1 MSRAY
6 KWDSHALLTVP
17 WALARDVSETSLCTG
32 QLWTSL
38 LGAGESGG
46 MIQAALDRITLLPAP
61 RLFWARI
68 AQPITKSTE
77 RADQRVAR
85 TWSTLVSGG
94 MHTTRVKGVGKG
106 KPLAFLLPC
115 KQGFAESWLRAV
127 WGKQA
132 ALRPP
137 QWRSPGLGEPFIL
150 GKRKLLK
157 HITIERD
164 CSSLPRSENNW
175 IIKAAWTLIL
185 RLSHILDLYI
195 LLYILDPDEEKP
207 TDLFSVYKRTKSH
220 LKSSLLTTNMG

>member
-32 QLWTSL
+32 QSWTSL

-77 RADQRVAR
+77 RADQCAAR

-94 MHTTRVKGVGKG
+94 THTTHVKGVGKG

-127 WGKQA
+127 RGKQA

-137 QWRSPGLGEPFIL
+137 QWQSPGLGRTIYI
-150 GKRKLLK
+150 RKEETSKAHNNRERLLVLAK
-157 HITIERD
+157 EW
-164 CSSLPRSENNW
+164 EQ
-175 IIKAAWTLIL
+175 
-185 RLSHILDLYI
+185 LDYKSC
-195 LLYILDPDEEKP
+195 LDPYLTFISYFGLIYLIVYDEEKP

>member
-1 MSRAY
+1 
-6 KWDSHALLTVP
+6 
-17 WALARDVSETSLCTG
+17 
-32 QLWTSL
+32 
-38 LGAGESGG
+38 

-77 RADQRVAR
+77 RADQRAAR

-94 MHTTRVKGVGKG
+94 THTTRMKGVGKG

-127 WGKQA
+127 RGNRQHCVPHSDKAQGW
-132 ALRPP
+132 
-137 QWRSPGLGEPFIL
+137 GEPFIL

-185 RLSHILDLYI
+185 HLSHILDLYI
-195 LLYILDPDEEKP
+195 LLYMMK
-207 TDLFSVYKRTKSH
+207 KSPQIYFQYTRGLNH
-220 LKSSLLTTNMG
+220 T